1 MERFKSFLLLIVLF
15 SLPITAQETTYNNQV
30 LAPGWTKLS
39 FEAPQPGSYTLA
51 SYQSATNGSVIDSNG
66 TSLDLHEIFDDKIV
80 LLNFMYSTCTDV
92 NGCPLATAVFHKV
105 KNLLDK
111 DPEIGKQVSLISLSF
126 DPANDSPE
134 VMKLYG
140 DGSDTGVV
148 DWKFLTTNSLK
159 DLDPILDGYSQRIIK
174 DYDENGNYI
183 GSISH
188 ILRVFLIDKRKE
200 VRNIYSVSFLHSDVL
215 IGDIKTLLHPDSN
228 NGTVVAASST
238 DAGFGPGTGSSL
250 AKPGDFKE
258 GYMTKDYVTNAQELE
273 RSGMATDLYSMVSK
287 TQLGLPKL
295 ITTPGADLTR
305 EKIALGRKLFYDRR
319 LSHTDTISC
328 AICHVPEMG
337 FAHNELSTC
346 LLYTSPSPR
355 D

>member
-1 MERFKSFLLLIVLF
+1 
-15 SLPITAQETTYNNQV
+15 
-30 LAPGWTKLS
+30 
-39 FEAPQPGSYTLA
+39 
-51 SYQSATNGSVIDSNG
+51 
-66 TSLDLHEIFDDKIV
+66 
-80 LLNFMYSTCTDV
+80 MYSTCTDV

-105 KNLLDK
+105 KNILQN
-111 DPEIGKQVSLISLSF
+111 DPEIGKHVSLVSLSF
-126 DPANDSPE
+126 DPENDTPD

-140 DGSDTGVV
+140 DGTNNDVV

-174 DYDENGNYI
+174 DYDDDGNYI

-215 IGDIKTLLHPDSN
+215 IGDIKTLLHPNSN
-228 NGTVVAASST
+228 NGTVVAAASN

-250 AKPGDFKE
+250 SRPGDYKE
-258 GYMTKDYVTNAQELE
+258 GYERGDYVTDAQVLE
-273 RSGMATDLYSMVSK
+273 RTGIATDLYSKISK

-295 ITTPGADLTR
+295 VTTPGAKLTR

-319 LSHTDTISC
+319 LSLVHHQFLQKCSNSHCRYHQMPKSQIVD
-328 AICHVPEMG
+328 
-337 FAHNELSTC
+337 
-346 LLYTSPSPR
+346 
-355 D
+355 